1 MVKIIIFHFSDGSY
15 IKTLAYGETTKYR
28 IIDAES
34 VLNEF
39 QRLEVVNVTE
49 RDPLP
54 SEL

>member
-1 MVKIIIFHFSDGSY
+1 MVKIVVFHFSDGSY
-15 IKTLAYGETTKYR
+15 IKTLAYGDTAKLR
-28 IIDAES
+28 MIDAES

-39 QRLEVVNVTE
+39 QRLEVVSVIE